1 MVAWWLTVGN
11 GLGFAGLGLGLPILA
26 WACRSQRC
34 GGLFA
39 DFDFDLVILDDF

>member
-1 MVAWWLTVGN
+1 MVDGWKR
-11 GLGFAGLGLGLPILA
+11 A
-26 WACRSQRC
+26 WACRSRRC